1 MRNNNSDENQELLTQ
16 YLNYLTY
23 EKRSSKYTVTSY
35 KIDLQDFIAFID
47 TTTISECT
55 DKTIRNWVVSLSEK
69 DLSPRSINRKITA
82 VRSFFLFLQK
92 QKKIKDNPTNKIKSL
107 KTKKRLPYFIE
118 QKSILTL
125 LNTIDFGE
133 GFSAQRNK
141 IIIELLYTTGM
152 RRSEL
157 VNLHVHSIDIQEK
170 TVKVYGKRNK
180 ERIIPL
186 IEETI
191 KHIKE
196 YLLERDKIA
205 KDNTFLIVTDLGKK
219 SYDNLIYRIVKKYT
233 SYITT
238 IEKKSPHVLRHT
250 FATHLLNEGA
260 DLNDIKELLGHASL
274 SATQIYTHNSFE
286 KLKNIYKQSHPRN

>member
-1 MRNNNSDENQELLTQ
+1 MKNNNSDENQELLSQ

-35 KIDLQDFIAFID
+35 KIDLRDFIAFID
-47 TTTISECT
+47 TTIISECT

-69 DLSPRSINRKITA
+69 DLTPRSINRKITA

-92 QKKIKDNPTNKIKSL
+92 QRKVKDNPTNKIKSL

-125 LNTIDFGE
+125 LDSIDFGE

-157 VNLHVHSIDIQEK
+157 VNLHVHSIDFQQK
-170 TVKVYGKRNK
+170 TVKVHGKRNK

-186 IEETI
+186 IEETT

-196 YLLERDKIA
+196 YLLERNKIT
-205 KDNTFLIVTDLGKK
+205 KDNTYLIVTDLGKK

-260 DLNDIKELLGHASL
+260 DLNDIKELLGHANL

-286 KLKNIYKQSHPRN
+286 KLKDIYKQTHPRN

>member
-1 MRNNNSDENQELLTQ
+1 MKNNNSDENQELLSQ

-35 KIDLQDFIAFID
+35 KIDLRDFIAFID

-69 DLSPRSINRKITA
+69 GLTARSINRKITA

-92 QKKIKDNPTNKIKSL
+92 QKTIKDNPTNKIKSL

-125 LNTIDFGE
+125 LDTIDFGE

-157 VNLHVHSIDIQEK
+157 VNLHVHSIDVQQK
-170 TVKVYGKRNK
+170 TVKVLGKRNK

-186 IEETI
+186 IEETV
-191 KHIKE
+191 KHIEE

-205 KDNTFLIVTDLGKK
+205 KDNTFFIVTDLGKK

-260 DLNDIKELLGHASL
+260 DLNDIKELLGHANL

-286 KLKNIYKQSHPRN
+286 KLKDIYKQTHPRN